1 MLAIPLTI
9 LALAAGVYLLIHVKQ
24 SGLGPLY
31 KYLGWLVVVLS
42 LLFIVC
48 CVVRGARHNH
58 RMEECHMSGQCGM
71 SRHGEAACPYMK
83 SPACCAQ
90 GGSCNMQGGHAECN
104 MGAQG
109 CCAEK
114 GGDDKAPCCMKDG
127 QSAKASCCTKGPEG
141 SKNAADSAAKK

>member
-1 MLAIPLTI
+1 
-9 LALAAGVYLLIHVKQ
+9 
-24 SGLGPLY
+24 
-31 KYLGWLVVVLS
+31 
-42 LLFIVC
+42 
-48 CVVRGARHNH
+48 
-58 RMEECHMSGQCGM
+58 
-71 SRHGEAACPYMK
+71 
-83 SPACCAQ
+83 
-90 GGSCNMQGGHAECN
+90 